1 MIFQAG
7 EVENSGILK
16 KVQMIYVFFTILS
29 LKYRELPGYIGIG
42 WNGMI
47 FHPTKALQNSRDS
60 PNPLP
65 SGVD

>member
-16 KVQMIYVFFTILS
+16 KVQMIYVFFAILS

-42 WNGMI
+42 MEWNDI
-47 FHPTKALQNSRDS
+47 S
-60 PNPLP
+60 PNQSFAKFPWLP
-65 SGVD
+65 QSTTGVD